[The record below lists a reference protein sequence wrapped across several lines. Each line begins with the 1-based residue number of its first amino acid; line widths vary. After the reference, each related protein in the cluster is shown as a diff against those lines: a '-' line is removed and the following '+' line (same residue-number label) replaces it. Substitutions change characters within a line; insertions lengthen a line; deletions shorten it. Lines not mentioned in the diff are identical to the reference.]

1 MRSLFF
7 LPAVEYGTHCRL
19 REREGGKE
27 REEGRMRRGEEGRH
41 RIMGTHTPE
50 HVCLAS
56 CGGPEV
62 SARRT
67 MAHRSVA
74 WPCATRAIRVCLVS
88 SIIARRNRIRRMC
101 IGRKPRRVFSSLS
114 SLPLLAFLRFHFF
127 LSFVGASGE
136 TGDHHLRR
144 IYFSFL
150 DPRSRGR
157 GGGGMTRPML
167 TYVKSR
173 WNTRPVFGE
182 STSAPITLDMRVVS
196 SPAWRP
202 RHDIRSLVLARLI
215 RATWETRPEK
225 RFPWDFHVARTPC
238 ARFHCLQLHAAPTR
252 TFIAFLHRTY
262 LIKKPIFCFNASCF
276 FFFRLQFLHLPHLPH
291 FGIISS
297 VPLSG
302 K

>member
-114 SLPLLAFLRFHFF
+114 PLFRYSRSSVFIF

-157 GGGGMTRPML
+157 GRNDATDAYVRKISLKHAARFRRVDERADYARHARRFVTRMTPA
-167 TYVKSR
+167 SR
-173 WNTRPVFGE
+173 Y
-182 STSAPITLDMRVVS
+182 PIVS
-196 SPAWRP
+196 
-202 RHDIRSLVLARLI
+202 
-215 RATWETRPEK
+215 
-225 RFPWDFHVARTPC
+225 ART
-238 ARFHCLQLHAAPTR
+238 
-252 TFIAFLHRTY
+252 IDKSY
-262 LIKKPIFCFNASCF
+262 V
-276 FFFRLQFLHLPHLPH
+276 
-291 FGIISS
+291 GD
-297 VPLSG
+297 
-302 K
+302 